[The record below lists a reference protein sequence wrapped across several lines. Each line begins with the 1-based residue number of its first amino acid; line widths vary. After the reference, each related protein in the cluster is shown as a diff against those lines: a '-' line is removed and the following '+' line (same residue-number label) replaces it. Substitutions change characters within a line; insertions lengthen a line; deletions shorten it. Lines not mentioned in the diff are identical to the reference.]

1 MKKYVIVGS
10 VAAGASAA
18 ARLRRLDEQAQI
30 VLFERGE
37 YISYANCGL
46 PYHVGS
52 VIPRRDSLLVMTPE
66 RLRTRFNIDV
76 RTLSNVSAIDVQK
89 KALTIVPQ
97 TGEPYRETYDTL
109 LLATGSSPLPMVMPG
124 SDDPDI
130 LKFWT
135 IPDMDIVLQKINA
148 GAKKAV
154 VVGAGFIGLE
164 VAENLRM
171 RNLDVTIVELA
182 EQVLPT
188 LDKEMSVYLAQE
200 LLDKGIELEL
210 GRRVTA
216 YARDPKSRQLRVTM
230 DNGATLDADF
240 VIMSVGVKPNSELAQ
255 AAGIVCGPRGH
266 IHVNERMQTSVADIY
281 AAGDAV
287 EILDPITGA
296 TTAVPLAGPANKQ
309 GRIAADNMSG
319 KLASRYGGTFGAAVL
334 KVGAL
339 SAASVGLTERR
350 VQQLQLPYQK
360 IYTHPGSHASYYPGA
375 AQMHLK
381 ILFAPDGK
389 ILGAQGVGRQGVDKR
404 IDVIATALA
413 SGRSVYDLASLELA
427 YAPPFNSAKDPV
439 NFLGMIA
446 ENMQTGL
453 TTLAH
458 ADAIPADAVI
468 IDVSEP
474 AEVELGSVPGALTI
488 PLGQLRSALEQL
500 DNSKHYVL
508 LCAVGLRGYIAE
520 RILKSK
526 GYTASNLSGGYLT
539 WKAFHQPL
547 RRPPKKA
554 ACPLAADIK
563 DQHELR
569 TLDVR
574 ALACPGPVV
583 RIKQEM
589 DKMKPNDQLRLLA
602 SPSFSCDLTSWAQ
615 ASGNAVVSTIE
626 HPDHL
631 EAILK
636 KGEAATT
643 PTVQAKPTS
652 GSDATLILFSNDLDK
667 AMAALILACGMA
679 AAGQKVSIFFTFWGL
694 SVLRKH
700 PGPVLKKSLLPTMF
714 GWMLP
719 KGVTKLALS
728 KMHMLGM
735 GSAMMKH
742 VMRQQN
748 VPSLQDLLVQARQLG
763 VRFVACEM
771 AMNVM
776 GLQREELIEIDEV
789 AGVANFAQLARTS
802 TTNLFI

>member
-1 MKKYVIVGS
+1 
-10 VAAGASAA
+10 
-18 ARLRRLDEQAQI
+18 LRRLDENAQI
-30 VLFERGE
+30 VLLERGE

-46 PYHVGS
+46 PYHVGN

-66 RLRTRFNIDV
+66 RLHTRFNIDV
-76 RTLSNVSAIDVQK
+76 RIRSNVTAIDAQK
-89 KALTIVPQ
+89 KTLTVVPQ
-97 TGEPYRETYDTL
+97 TGAPYQESYDTL
-109 LLATGSSPLPMVMPG
+109 LLATGSAPLPIVMPG

-135 IPDMDIVLQKINA
+135 IPDMDTVNQKITA
-148 GAKKAV
+148 GAKKVV

-171 RNLDVTIVELA
+171 RNLDVTVVELA

-188 LDKEMSVYLAQE
+188 LDKEMAIYLAQE

-216 YARDPKSRQLRVTM
+216 FQRDAVTKQLQVSL
-230 DNGATLDADF
+230 DNGTSLIADF

-255 AAGIVCGPRGH
+255 AAGIQCGPRGH
-266 IHVNERMQTSVADIY
+266 IHVNEQMQTSIPDIY

-296 TTAVPLAGPANKQ
+296 TTAIPLAGPANKQ

-319 KLASRYGGTFGAAVL
+319 KRVSHYGGTFGAAVL

-350 VQQLQLPYQK
+350 LQQLKLPYQK

-375 AQMHLK
+375 AQMNLK

-413 SGRSVYDLASLELA
+413 SGRSVYDLASIELA

-446 ENMQTGL
+446 ENMQDGL
-453 TTLAH
+453 TDLVH
-458 ADAIPADAVI
+458 ADAIPGDATI
-468 IDVSEP
+468 IDVREP
-474 AEVELGSVPGALTI
+474 EEIEMGTIPGSRAI
-488 PLGQLRSALEQL
+488 PLGQLRNALEQL
-500 DNSKHYVL
+500 DPKKRYVL
-508 LCAVGLRGYIAE
+508 ACAVGLRGYIAE
-520 RILKSK
+520 RMLKEK
-526 GYTASNLSGGYLT
+526 GYTAANLSGGYLT

-547 RRPPKKA
+547 RRPPKKT
-554 ACPLAADIK
+554 ACPIASDTHT
-563 DQHELR
+563 QHDMQ

-589 DKMKPNDQLRLLA
+589 DKMKPNDRVRLLA

-615 ASGNAVVSTIE
+615 SSGNKVLSTTE
-626 HPDHL
+626 HNDHL
-631 EAILK
+631 EAILQ
-636 KGEAATT
+636 KGEPAA
-643 PTVQAKPTS
+643 PVAQAKSDTAS
-652 GSDATLILFSNDLDK
+652 GATLILFSNDLDK

-679 AAGQKVSIFFTFWGL
+679 AAGQKATIFFTFWGL
-694 SVLRKH
+694 SVLRKN
-700 PGPVLKKSLLPTMF
+700 PGPSVKKPLLSTLF

-719 KGVTKLALS
+719 KGITQLALS

-735 GSAMMKH
+735 GTAMMKY

-776 GLQREELIEIDEV
+776 GLQREELIEIDDV
-789 AGVANFAQLARTS
+789 AGVANFAQLAQS
-802 TTNLFI
+802 SKTNLFI